1 MRKLTTAAVA
11 VLALGLWLLPI
22 SALAQGRGLGRTDGG
37 PGVSGGHAP
46 LGAPGGDVDNGNGH
60 GSAHDGTTSGPRD
73 SGRKSPDELLGQNK
87 NLSENLNNL
96 LSKMGLKNP
105 DGSAVTAQEACANF
119 RNLGQ
124 CVAAI
129 HVSNNLG
136 INFNKLACDM
146 TLKPVNTSMCPTGTG
161 TGSKGMSL
169 GASIDSLK
177 PGADGKTESHKAMT
191 EANQDMKGSGS

>member
-22 SALAQGRGLGRTDGG
+22 SALAQGRGLGRTGG

-46 LGAPGGDVDNGNGH
+46 LGAPGGDVGNGH
-60 GSAHDGTTSGPRD
+60 GHASAHDATTSGPKD
-73 SGRKSPDELLGQNK
+73 SGKKAPDELLLQNK

-136 INFNKLACDM
+136 IDFNKLACDM

>member
-11 VLALGLWLLPI
+11 VLALGLWLLPVN
-22 SALAQGRGLGRTDGG
+22 ALAQGRGLGRADGG
-37 PGVSGGHAP
+37 PGVSGAHAP
-46 LGAPGGDVDNGNGH
+46 LGAPGADVGNGNH
-60 GSAHDGTTSGPRD
+60 GSAHDEATSGSD
-73 SGRKSPDELLGQNK
+73 HAGKKTADQLLNQNSQLSG
-87 NLSENLNNL
+87 NLNTL

-136 INFNKLACDM
+136 IDFNKLACDM
-146 TLKPVNTSMCPTGTG
+146 TLKPVNTSMCPAGTG

-169 GASIDSLK
+169 GASIDVLK
-177 PGADGKTESHKAMT
+177 PGTDSKTESHKAVT